1 MQLKMHGYDM
11 SLYDL
16 THQRTGSIVAAACRN
31 GVLFYFI
38 LVLHLFSFLSP
49 NDHTYPS
56 ETIW

>member
-31 GVLFYFI
+31 GVFILFYFGVA
-38 LVLHLFSFLSP
+38 LVFLP
-49 NDHTYPS
+49 VS
-56 ETIW
+56 E